1 MKREEALSLLK
12 ELMIACES
20 MQLAPIVSL
29 TPNSI
34 PGHWKLSIK
43 WADKEEKDCFKKIIQ
58 EKALKAIRTDDGYT
72 TFVKA

>member
-20 MQLAPIVSL
+20 MRLAPIVSL
-29 TPNSI
+29 TPNSK

-43 WADKEEKDCFKKIIQ
+43 WVENEEKDCFKKIIL
-58 EKALKAIRTDDGYT
+58 EKGLKALRTDDGYT